1 MCGVNIAIATPMY
14 KKSRHTIRV
23 LRVNVHAWHWQIW
36 NKPTKGSDQNHRMD
50 ACLRSKLLRG
60 GVGKSQKACGKSKFH
75 DEKGKANKESGCRG
89 RTGPLRWGVPANA
102 SSLCGVCAGGL
113 SARVGEACGGVAPGE
128 APVEAV
134 CGESHCA

>member
-1 MCGVNIAIATPMY
+1 
-14 KKSRHTIRV
+14 
-23 LRVNVHAWHWQIW
+23 
-36 NKPTKGSDQNHRMD
+36 MD

-60 GVGKSQKACGKSKFH
+60 GVGKSQKACGESKFH